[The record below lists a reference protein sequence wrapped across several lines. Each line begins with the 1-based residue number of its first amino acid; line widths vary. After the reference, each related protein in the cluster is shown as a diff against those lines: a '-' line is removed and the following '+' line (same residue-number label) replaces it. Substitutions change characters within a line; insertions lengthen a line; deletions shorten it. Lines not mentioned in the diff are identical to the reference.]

1 VIEALMDELN
11 CHFSIATPAFPEN
24 GRTVFHGHLFV
35 GDALLSDTGMRHHPL
50 TPMYDSNL
58 VRVLQSQLDPLNGRK
73 VGLIDFRTVAQSAA
87 AIRDRMDQLQSEG
100 ISIAIADAAGN
111 EDLIRLSAALQGA
124 PLVTAASGL
133 AIGLPA
139 NWGFAPTL
147 TSSQLPPASGGK
159 AIVAGSCS
167 TATNAQVKCFIEA
180 GGNTCRLDPIEIA
193 TDPQTQVAKTLAW
206 AQDCWRRDP
215 GLTLLVYSTA
225 EPAAVKA
232 VQQRL
237 GVQQAGAMIERAL
250 SAVARGL
257 VELGARQLVLAGG
270 ETAGACANALGIRQ
284 MQIGPQIDPGVPWCY
299 AASPVTR
306 TGGLYVAFKSGN
318 FGSQDFFTRA
328 FLLLTDTSD
337 SYAK

>member
-1 VIEALMDELN
+1 
-11 CHFSIATPAFPEN
+11 
-24 GRTVFHGHLFV
+24 
-35 GDALLSDTGMRHHPL
+35 
-50 TPMYDSNL
+50 
-58 VRVLQSQLDPLNGRK
+58 
-73 VGLIDFRTVAQSAA
+73 
-87 AIRDRMDQLQSEG
+87 
-100 ISIAIADAAGN
+100 
-111 EDLIRLSAALQGA
+111 
-124 PLVTAASGL
+124 
-133 AIGLPA
+133 
-139 NWGFAPTL
+139 
-147 TSSQLPPASGGK
+147 
-159 AIVAGSCS
+159 
-167 TATNAQVKCFIEA
+167 
-180 GGNTCRLDPIEIA
+180 LDPIEIA

-206 AQDCWRRDP
+206 AQDCWSRDP

-257 VELGARQLVLAGG
+257 VESGARQLVLAGG
-270 ETAGACANALGIRQ
+270 ETAGACANALEIRQ

-299 AASPVTR
+299 TASPVTR
-306 TGGLYVAFKSGN
+306 TGGLHVAFKSGN